1 MSELM
6 KSKSEKVLITGANG
20 FIGSHVTHKLLNE
33 GYDVGIIKREKSDL
47 WRIKDILDQLTIY
60 NADISNIKNVM
71 EVIIDFKPNSILH
84 LATYYAVQHQPQEI
98 QFITNTNVTGTL
110 NLLEASKENS
120 VNLFVNTSS
129 CFVYEE
135 SNDKISED
143 NNLRPLNLYALS
155 KINSEEA
162 CTFYSDNY
170 GLKTVTFRIFPPYG
184 PADHQRRLIPFV
196 INNILNDEKL
206 EMTSGKQKWDFIYV
220 EDIADAYIK
229 VIQNSEQIKDHDIFN
244 LGTGKA
250 SSVREVVTIL
260 NNLTD
265 NKVKPVWGAIPQRK
279 NEIWNMYADIQ
290 KAEDIIKWQPQ
301 ISLKEGLTLTLNW
314 YQKLQE

>member
-1 MSELM
+1 M
-6 KSKSEKVLITGANG
+6 KSKSDKVLVTGANG
-20 FIGSHVTHKLLNE
+20 FIGSHITRKLLNE
-33 GYDVGIIKREKSDL
+33 GYDVGIIKREQSDL
-47 WRIKDILDQLTIY
+47 WRIKDILDQLTTY
-60 NADISNIKNVM
+60 NADLSNTDNVM
-71 EVIIDFKPNSILH
+71 EVIADFKPNNILH

-98 QFITNTNVTGTL
+98 QLITNTNVTGTL

-135 SNDKISED
+135 SNYKISEE

-162 CTFYSDNY
+162 CTFYSNNY

-229 VIQNSEQIKDHDIFN
+229 VIQNSGQIKNHDIFN
-244 LGTGKA
+244 LGTGQA
-250 SSVREVVTIL
+250 FSIREVVSIL
-260 NNLTD
+260 NNLME
-265 NKVKPVWGAIPQRK
+265 NKVQPVWGAIPQRE

-290 KAEDIIKWQPQ
+290 KANDKINWQPEM
-301 ISLKEGLTLTLNW
+301 SLKEGLKLTLNW
-314 YQKLQE
+314 YKKLRE